1 MSMDADERESIG
13 KMVGM
18 GLGAAGGAQLGARVL
33 PIPLVGPFVGGVLG
47 AVAGSE
53 VGKKAGR
60 AVIDAAEHVVV
71 TVLGLERGEDLAP
84 GPEHPKAIGP
94 GGYV

>member
-1 MSMDADERESIG
+1 MDAGERESIG

-60 AVIDAAEHVVV
+60 AVIDTAEQVVV
-71 TVLGLERGEDLAP
+71 TVLGLDRGEDLAP
-84 GPEHPKAIGP
+84 GPEHPRAIGP

>member
-1 MSMDADERESIG
+1 VDAAERESIG

-18 GLGAAGGAQLGARVL
+18 GIGAAGGAQLGARVV

-53 VGKKAGR
+53 AGKRAGR
-60 AVIDAAEHVVV
+60 AVIDAAESVVV
-71 TVLGLERGEDLAP
+71 TLFGLGQGQELAP
-84 GPEHPKAIGP
+84 GADHPRAIGP

>member
-1 MSMDADERESIG
+1 VEAQERESIG

-18 GLGAAGGAQLGARVL
+18 GLGAAGGAQLGGRLL
-33 PIPLVGPFVGGVLG
+33 PIPLVGPFIGGVLG

-53 VGKKAGR
+53 VGRRAGR
-60 AVIDAAEHVVV
+60 TVIDVAEHVVV
-71 TVLGLERGEDLAP
+71 SVFGHGEDLAP
-84 GPEHPKAIGP
+84 GPEHPPSIG

>member
-1 MSMDADERESIG
+1 MDAGERESIG

-18 GLGAAGGAQLGARVL
+18 GIGAAGGAQLGARVI

-53 VGKKAGR
+53 AGR
-60 AVIDAAEHVVV
+60 RAGLAVINATESFVV
-71 TVLGLERGEDLAP
+71 TIFGLDRGEELAP
-84 GPEHPKAIGP
+84 GPDRPKAIGP

>member
-1 MSMDADERESIG
+1 MDATEREAIG

-18 GLGAAGGAQLGARVL
+18 GLGAAGGAQLGARIL

-53 VGKKAGR
+53 AGRRAGR
-60 AVIDAAEHVVV
+60 AVIDGAEAAVQSL
-71 TVLGLERGEDLAP
+71 LGRPEELAP
-84 GPEHPKAIGP
+84 GPDHPPRAIGP
-94 GGYV
+94 GGLV

>member
-1 MSMDADERESIG
+1 MDAEERESIG

-18 GLGAAGGAQLGARVL
+18 GLGAAGGAQLGARLV

-60 AVIDAAEHVVV
+60 AVIDTAENVAI
-71 TVLGLERGEDLAP
+71 TVFGLDRGDDLAP
-84 GPEHPKAIGP
+84 GPAHPTAIGP

>member
-1 MSMDADERESIG
+1 MDNEERESIG

-18 GLGAAGGAQLGARVL
+18 GLGAAGGAQLGARIL

-53 VGKKAGR
+53 VGKRAGL
-60 AVIDAAEHVVV
+60 AVIDTAERVVV
-71 TVLGLERGEDLAP
+71 TVFGLDRERELAP
-84 GPEHPKAIGP
+84 GPEHPRAIGP